1 MSNQIIPNI
10 RFSADA
16 CGIFQIAEI
25 LNDTWTI
32 LLLREAFYGVTKF
45 NEFLE
50 NTGISKQI
58 LSNRLKHLIQLEIFE
73 LSIYKEIGVRER
85 KEYLLTPKGR
95 SLNIVLLAMLESG
108 SNFIEADKDV
118 VKVFH
123 KNTNDL
129 LKLKLVDS
137 NDQVVSLE
145 NLELKLIHRQVK
157 VDSE

>member
-1 MSNQIIPNI
+1 MSNIIPDQ
-10 RFSADA
+10 RFSVDT
-16 CGIFQIAEI
+16 CGIFKIAKI
-25 LNDTWTI
+25 LNDSWTI

-45 NEFLE
+45 NDFLE

-73 LSIYKEIGVRER
+73 LSIYKEVGVRER
-85 KEYLLTPKGR
+85 KEYLLTQKGK

-118 VKVFH
+118 VKVFK
-123 KNTNDL
+123 KNSDDQ

-137 NDQVVSLE
+137 SNQIIDRN
-145 NLELKLIHRQVK
+145 NLELKLIPRRNK
-157 VDSE
+157 E

>member
-1 MSNQIIPNI
+1 MSNIITDQ
-10 RFSADA
+10 RFSVDT
-16 CGIFQIAEI
+16 CGIFKIAEI
-25 LNDTWTI
+25 LNDSWTI

-45 NEFLE
+45 NDFLE

-73 LSIYKEIGVRER
+73 LSIYKEVGVRER
-85 KEYLLTPKGR
+85 KEYLLTKKGK

-118 VKVFH
+118 VKVFK
-123 KNTNDL
+123 KNSDDQ

-137 NDQVVSLE
+137 SNQIIDLN
-145 NLELKLIHRQVK
+145 NLELKLIPRRNK
-157 VDSE
+157 E

>member
-1 MSNQIIPNI
+1 MSNIIPDQ
-10 RFSADA
+10 RFSVDT
-16 CGIFQIAEI
+16 CGIFKIAEI
-25 LNDTWTI
+25 LNDSWTI

-45 NEFLE
+45 NDFLE

-73 LSIYKEIGVRER
+73 LSIYKEVGVRER
-85 KEYLLTPKGR
+85 KEYLLTKKGK

-118 VKVFH
+118 VKVFK
-123 KNTNDL
+123 KNTDDE

-137 NDQVVSLE
+137 SNQVIDLN
-145 NLELKLIHRQVK
+145 NLELKLTPHRNK
-157 VDSE
+157 E

>member
-1 MSNQIIPNI
+1 MSNIIPDQ
-10 RFSADA
+10 RFSVDK
-16 CGIFQIAEI
+16 CGIFKIAEI
-25 LNDTWTI
+25 LNDSWTI

-45 NEFLE
+45 NDFLE

-73 LSIYKEIGVRER
+73 LSIYKEVGVRER
-85 KEYLLTPKGR
+85 KEYLLTKKGK

-118 VKVFH
+118 VKVFK
-123 KNTNDL
+123 KNSDDQ

-137 NDQVVSLE
+137 SNQIIDRN
-145 NLELKLIHRQVK
+145 NLELKLIPRRNK
-157 VDSE
+157 E